1 MTIRSGR
8 GPRDPFDPND
18 PARPP
23 EMPTWRASD
32 GHGNPPPIR
41 PRLRRDEAPRSRVPG
56 VVRFLLFSGL
66 LAVVVLVALFTA
78 LRPLARAAVT
88 SWAWDNPTALKLPF
102 VADLVREDLGA
113 VLTDP
118 NGGLSGESVF
128 EVVPG
133 DTLASLASR
142 LKDGGYIADERA
154 FIFTAIQDELAPK
167 LKAGSFVLRGD
178 MTLEQVID
186 AVVSAR
192 LTITSVDVT
201 FREGLRLEQA
211 TALLSTIASGVDAA
225 EYYALAKNPPASLVA
240 DFPWLA
246 AAGLPEG
253 ASLEGFLY
261 PATYTLVT
269 GSNGGPIQV
278 TNAESLIRS
287 QLKKFI
293 AEVGEARMVV
303 PADRK
308 LTFYQI
314 LSLASI
320 VQHETPVQAEK
331 PLVAGVYQN
340 RLDKLKGFIPL
351 LGSEPTVIYA
361 VDTMNLRKLD
371 LSEWK
376 TYFFWD
382 SIKTLI
388 RDVKVTKDLQGYQ
401 TYQVVGLIPGPISS
415 PATIDIDAALHPDQT
430 AGFLYFLALPD
441 KTANVFAKTL
451 AEQNANIKKY
461 YG

>member
-1 MTIRSGR
+1 MTVRSGR

-18 PARPP
+18 PKRPP

-41 PRLRRDEAPRSRVPG
+41 PRLRRGDAPRSRVPG

-66 LAVVVLVALFTA
+66 FAVVVLVALFTA
-78 LRPLARAAVT
+78 LRPLVRAAVT
-88 SWAWDNPTALKLPF
+88 GWAWDNPTALRLPF
-102 VADLVREDLGA
+102 VADLVREDLGP
-113 VLTDP
+113 VLTEP
-118 NGGLSGESVF
+118 NVGSSAESVF
-128 EVVPG
+128 DVAPG
-133 DTLASLASR
+133 DTLALLAAR
-142 LKDGGYIADERA
+142 LKAGDYIADERA

-186 AVVSAR
+186 AVLNAK
-192 LTITSVDVT
+192 LTIASVDVT

-211 TALLSTIASGVDAA
+211 TALLSTITSGVDAA
-225 EYYALAKNPPASLVA
+225 AYYELAKHPPASLLA

-246 AAGLPEG
+246 ASGMPEG

-269 GSNGGPIQV
+269 GSSGGPIQV
-278 TNAESLIRS
+278 TTAESLIRL
-287 QLKKFI
+287 QLEKFF

-303 PADRK
+303 PADRGM
-308 LTFYQI
+308 TFYQI
-314 LSLASI
+314 LTLASI
-320 VQHETPVQAEK
+320 VEQETPVTAEK

-340 RLDKLKGFIPL
+340 RLDRLHGFAPL
-351 LGSEPTVIYA
+351 MGSEPTVIYA
-361 VDTMNLRKLD
+361 VDTMKLRTLD
-371 LSEWK
+371 LSAWK

-388 RDVKVTKDLQGYQ
+388 RDVQVPKDLQGYQ

-415 PATIDIDAALHPDQT
+415 PTTVDLDAALHPDQT

-441 KTANVFAKTL
+441 KSANVFAKTL